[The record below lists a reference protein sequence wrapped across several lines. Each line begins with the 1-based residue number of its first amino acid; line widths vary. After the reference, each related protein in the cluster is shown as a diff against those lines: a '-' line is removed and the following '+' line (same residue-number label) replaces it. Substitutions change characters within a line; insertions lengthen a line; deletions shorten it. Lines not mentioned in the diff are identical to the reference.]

1 MGNFQKPTQETRET
15 PIRGRMKV
23 CTIAVALMAIM
34 VLSVMYTSAAPMESD
49 ESVPEDLE
57 PIETERRSG
66 NLFARCFDNNG
77 CASGW
82 VLETVSRCK
91 SRSVHRT
98 LQQRTN
104 FTRRPLKSFQRVTSR
119 GGLKWKHNIVWM

>member
-1 MGNFQKPTQETRET
+1 MGIPELKIVPTSKNRHRRHERHQS
-15 PIRGRMKV
+15 GRMKV

-34 VLSVMYTSAAPMESD
+34 VLSVMYTSAAPMESE

-77 CASGW
+77 CASGCW
-82 VLETVSRCK
+82 CRKLFPNARVGQCTGRC
-91 SRSVHRT
+91 SSGPT
-98 LQQRTN
+98 L
-104 FTRRPLKSFQRVTSR
+104 P
-119 GGLKWKHNIVWM
+119 GGR